1 MSNMIGMLPLVNSE
15 YKVSRMSIF
24 FFCCYVDTRVIVAA
38 SDKFWP
44 IDTKSTISQSVIVQ
58 GIKWRMDIIRVT
70 TCSVFLWGVVVPTGV
85 SYGELCAQCEH
96 LPPVIRTPVTII
108 HDKQSVL
115 SPSFNFVVPSQFNP
129 SQVMSTAD
137 SPTKPTAARPQLPY
151 SHMNPF
157 LSPGWFN
164 FLSPVFFCFRAYM
177 HFLAPPWSSRFT

>member
-1 MSNMIGMLPLVNSE
+1 M
-15 YKVSRMSIF
+15 
-24 FFCCYVDTRVIVAA
+24 VDN
-38 SDKFWP
+38 
-44 IDTKSTISQSVIVQ
+44 
-58 GIKWRMDIIRVT
+58 IRVT
-70 TCSVFLWGVVVPTGV
+70 TCSVFLWGVVVPTGG

-115 SPSFNFVVPSQFNP
+115 SSSSNFVVPSQFNP

-164 FLSPVFFCFRAYM
+164 FLSPVFLFPCLHA
-177 HFLAPPWSSRFT
+177 FLCSSLIIMIYIANTLKSPVVKYQVITREGQEITVSGLP